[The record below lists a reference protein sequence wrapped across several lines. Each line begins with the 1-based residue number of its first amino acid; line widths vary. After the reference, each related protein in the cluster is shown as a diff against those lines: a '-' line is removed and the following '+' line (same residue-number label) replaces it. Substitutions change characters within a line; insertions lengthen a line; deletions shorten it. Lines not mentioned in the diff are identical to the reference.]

1 VKLYIYYFG
10 YWLYSIFND
19 YPKRKERRNVTS
31 KKKNTI
37 EYEKIININPLI
49 GVASTAGYFCNF
61 FL

>member
-1 VKLYIYYFG
+1 MIIQKE
-10 YWLYSIFND
+10 
-19 YPKRKERRNVTS
+19 KREEMLLQK

-37 EYEKIININPLI
+37 EYEEIININPLI

>member
-1 VKLYIYYFG
+1 MIIQKE
-10 YWLYSIFND
+10 
-19 YPKRKERRNVTS
+19 KREEMLLQ